1 MLFASARDL
10 YESAMRGNTRLAL
23 HKRRRYE
30 SYLVVVAS
38 QDFPRHAGTV
48 IAVNNAMVRALPS
61 VGAPMDAVQISQL
74 REATVGSLG
83 FLLNTSQI

>member
-23 HKRRRYE
+23 HRRRRRE
-30 SYLVVVAS
+30 TYLAVVAS
-38 QDFPRHAGTV
+38 QDFPRHVGTV

-61 VGAPMDAVQISQL
+61 VGAAVDAVQISRI
-74 REATVGSLG
+74 REDAVGSLG
-83 FLLNTSQI
+83 FLLNT